1 MYAIVKTGGKQ
12 YTVRE
17 GSTIQVEKI
26 EGELNAMVE
35 LTQVLMVQGESG
47 LQVGA
52 PMVSGAKVV
61 AKILDHELGKK
72 INAITFKPKKNIR
85 KRYGHRQQLT
95 RLRIESIQA

>member
-35 LTQVLMVQGESG
+35 LTQVLMVQGENG

-52 PMVSGAKVV
+52 PMVSGAKVT

-72 INAITFKPKKNIR
+72 INAITFKAKKNIR

>member
-17 GSTIQVEKI
+17 GCTIQVEKI
-26 EGELNAMVE
+26 EGELNATVE
-35 LTQVLMVQGESG
+35 LTEVLMVQGDSG
-47 LQVGA
+47 LQVGV
-52 PMVSGAKVV
+52 PMVAGAKVV
-61 AKILDHELGKK
+61 AKILDQELGKK

>member
-35 LTQVLMVQGESG
+35 LTQVLMVQGDSG

-72 INAITFKPKKNIR
+72 INAITFKAKKNIR

>member
-26 EGELNAMVE
+26 EGEINAMVE
-35 LTQVLMVQGESG
+35 LTSVLMVQGDSG

-61 AKILDHELGKK
+61 AKIVDHELGKK